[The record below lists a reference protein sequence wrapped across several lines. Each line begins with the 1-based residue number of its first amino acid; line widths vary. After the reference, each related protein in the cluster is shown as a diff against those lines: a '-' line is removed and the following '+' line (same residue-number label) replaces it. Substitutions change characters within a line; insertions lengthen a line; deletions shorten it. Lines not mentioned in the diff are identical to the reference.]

1 MEDINISEIYQNAL
15 TDPTLFSSLDVETLL
30 DKIENQNNHYL
41 DNKTVEIIA
50 QDIFVSLQQLNL
62 SNALY
67 TSFCQRLTGYRVI
80 ERVCDLRNGKN
91 TRWIKRTQIYTNKS
105 LTNGGI
111 LTNIKIT
118 NNGVQ
123 LLCMTS
129 NRRFFNI
136 LYDDCIIFQNLSME
150 EQLILMSHEYSEN

>member
-1 MEDINISEIYQNAL
+1 MEDINISEIYQNAI

-118 NNGVQ
+118 NKLMDSEESQ
-123 LLCMTS
+123 ML
-129 NRRFFNI
+129 RQ
-136 LYDDCIIFQNLSME
+136 LYDKRDMWNDFFIEHIPNSKTNA
-150 EQLILMSHEYSEN
+150 Y